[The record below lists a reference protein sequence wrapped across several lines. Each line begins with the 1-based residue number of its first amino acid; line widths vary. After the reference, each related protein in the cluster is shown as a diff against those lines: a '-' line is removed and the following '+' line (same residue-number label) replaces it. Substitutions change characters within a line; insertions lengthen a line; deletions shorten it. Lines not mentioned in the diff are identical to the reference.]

1 VAGQGGEV
9 RRRQNSPILQKIFS
23 TPMMAACKRIFSKI
37 TDSPSLSEMG
47 GAMNDKPASKNAY
60 SQEFLEK
67 IFRTA
72 YKIRTFE
79 SEGIKLYRQGL
90 IRGYFHPYLGQEG
103 IATGVC
109 AALKDG
115 DYIASTHRGHGH
127 CIAWG
132 ADVTKMVAEL
142 LQKETGYC
150 KGYGGSMHIA
160 DISKGNLGANGIVGA
175 GTPLGVGAALASQ
188 VRGSD
193 AVTVTFTTDGAS
205 NNGTFLESLN
215 LAAIWNL
222 NFILVIENNQYAVST
237 RIEESTRETDL
248 YKRGTAI
255 GVESHQVDGNDPL
268 AVYEAT
274 LKAAETCRAGKGPV
288 LIEAKTFRHMGHHVN
303 DPGKY
308 MPEDKLAYYMARDP
322 VDRARASLKEMADID
337 DTAIE
342 AIEAE
347 IAKEFSD
354 AVDASKNAGEIS
366 SDEFR
371 AFAANY

>member
-1 VAGQGGEV
+1 MDEAV
-9 RRRQNSPILQKIFS
+9 
-23 TPMMAACKRIFSKI
+23 KRNA
-37 TDSPSLSEMG
+37 PSR
-47 GAMNDKPASKNAY
+47 
-60 SQEFLEK
+60 EFLEK

-72 YKIRTFE
+72 YRIRVFE
-79 SEGIKLYRQGL
+79 TEGIKLYRQGL

-109 AALKDG
+109 AALRDG

-132 ADVTKMVAEL
+132 ADVKRMVAEL

-150 KGYGGSMHIA
+150 RGYGGSMHIA
-160 DISKGNLGANGIVGA
+160 DIGKGNLGANGIVGA
-175 GTPLGVGAALASQ
+175 GTPLGVGAALAAQ
-188 VRGSD
+188 IRGSD

-237 RIEESTRETDL
+237 PIEEATRDTDL
-248 YKRGTAI
+248 YKRGLSI

-268 AVYEAT
+268 AVYHLTREAV
-274 LKAAETCRAGKGPV
+274 ETCRAGKGPV

-308 MPEDKLAYYMARDP
+308 MPEERLAYYKARDP
-322 VDRARASLKEMADID
+322 IDRARAALVEMSGVDKADID
-337 DTAIE
+337 

-347 IAKEFSD
+347 IAAEFAE
-354 AVDASKNAGEIS
+354 AVDFAKASREITAA
-366 SDEFR
+366 EFR
-371 AFAANY
+371 QFVAAY

>member
-1 VAGQGGEV
+1 
-9 RRRQNSPILQKIFS
+9 
-23 TPMMAACKRIFSKI
+23 
-37 TDSPSLSEMG
+37 MG
-47 GAMNDKPASKNAY
+47 TEANLANAMPR
-60 SQEFLEK
+60 ELLEK

-72 YKIRTFE
+72 YKIRVFE
-79 SEGIKLYRQGL
+79 TEGIKLYRQGL

-109 AALKDG
+109 AALRDG

-132 ADVTKMVAEL
+132 ADVRRMVAEL

-160 DISKGNLGANGIVGA
+160 DISVGNIGANGIVGA
-175 GTPLGVGAALASQ
+175 GTPLGVGAALAAQ

-193 AVTVTFTTDGAS
+193 AVTVTFSTDGAT

-222 NFILVIENNQYAVST
+222 AFVLVVENNQYAVST
-237 RIEESTRETDL
+237 RIEESTREVDL
-248 YKRGTAI
+248 YKRGLAI
-255 GVESHQVDGNDPL
+255 GVESHQVDGNDPI
-268 AVYEAT
+268 AVYRLTTDAV
-274 LKAAETCRAGKGPV
+274 KTCRAGKGPV

-308 MPEDKLAYYMARDP
+308 MPEDKLAYYRARDP
-322 VDRARASLKEMADID
+322 VDRARNALREMAQI
-337 DTAIE
+337 DTAEIE

-347 IAKEFSD
+347 ISAEFADAVEFSMK
-354 AVDASKNAGEIS
+354 SGEVTP
-366 SDEFR
+366 DQFR
-371 AFAANY
+371 NFAIGY

>member
-1 VAGQGGEV
+1 MT
-9 RRRQNSPILQKIFS
+9 
-23 TPMMAACKRIFSKI
+23 TPARTANAPSKA
-37 TDSPSLSEMG
+37 L
-47 GAMNDKPASKNAY
+47 
-60 SQEFLEK
+60 LEK

-72 YKIRTFE
+72 YKIRVFE
-79 SEGIKLYRQGL
+79 TEGIKLYRQGL

-109 AALKDG
+109 AALREG

-132 ADVTKMVAEL
+132 ADVKRMVAEL

-160 DISKGNLGANGIVGA
+160 DISVGNLGANGIVGA
-175 GTPLGVGAALASQ
+175 GTPLGVGAALAAQ
-188 VRGSD
+188 IRGSD
-193 AVTVTFTTDGAS
+193 AVTVTFTSDGGS

-237 RIEESTRETDL
+237 KIEESTRDTDL
-248 YKRGTAI
+248 YKRGLAI
-255 GVESHQVDGNDPL
+255 GVPSFQVDGNDPI
-268 AVYEAT
+268 AVHDLTREAVE
-274 LKAAETCRAGKGPV
+274 LCRAGKGPV

-308 MPEDKLAYYMARDP
+308 MPEDQLAYYKARDP
-322 VDRARASLKEMADID
+322 VDRARAALLEMGGAK
-337 DTAIE
+337 AQE
-342 AIEAE
+342 VAAIEAE
-347 IAKEFSD
+347 IAAEFESAVEFSKASSEVTPEAFREF
-354 AVDASKNAGEIS
+354 AVG
-366 SDEFR
+366 
-371 AFAANY
+371 Y

>member
-1 VAGQGGEV
+1 MVNGGG
-9 RRRQNSPILQKIFS
+9 S
-23 TPMMAACKRIFSKI
+23 A
-37 TDSPSLSEMG
+37 
-47 GAMNDKPASKNAY
+47 NAY
-60 SQEFLEK
+60 SREFLER

-79 SEGIKLYRQGL
+79 TEGIKLYRQGL

-109 AALKDG
+109 AALKEG
-115 DYIASTHRGHGH
+115 DYVASTHRGHGH

-132 ADVTKMVAEL
+132 ADVNRMVAEL
-142 LQKETGYC
+142 LQKDTGYC

-160 DISKGNLGANGIVGA
+160 DISVGNLGANGIVGA
-175 GTPLGVGAALASQ
+175 GTPLGVGAALAAQ
-188 VRGSD
+188 IRGSD

-237 RIEESTRETDL
+237 RIEEATRDTDL
-248 YKRGTAI
+248 YKRGAAI

-268 AVYEAT
+268 AVYEVTRQAV
-274 LKAAETCRAGKGPV
+274 ETCRNGKGPV

-308 MPEDKLAYYMARDP
+308 MPEDRLTYYKERDP
-322 VDRARASLKEMADID
+322 VNRARSALMEMADIEEEAL
-337 DTAIE
+337 TAIE
-342 AIEAE
+342 TE
-347 IAKEFSD
+347 IAAEFEEAVEFS
-354 AVDASKNAGEIS
+354 KK
-366 SDEFR
+366 SDEVGIQEFQ
-371 AFAANY
+371 AFAATY

>member
-1 VAGQGGEV
+1 MIFYIPIENMPKFELLASFGGEM
-9 RRRQNSPILQKIFS
+9 S
-23 TPMMAACKRIFSKI
+23 TKI
-37 TDSPSLSEMG
+37 TPANAPSREL
-47 GAMNDKPASKNAY
+47 
-60 SQEFLEK
+60 LEK

-72 YKIRTFE
+72 YKIRVFE
-79 SEGIKLYRQGL
+79 TEGIKLYRQGL

-109 AALKDG
+109 TALKEG

-132 ADVTKMVAEL
+132 ADVKKMVAEL

-160 DISKGNLGANGIVGA
+160 DIKAGNIGANGIVGA
-175 GTPLGVGAALASQ
+175 GTPLGVGAALAAQ
-188 VRGSD
+188 IRGSD

-222 NFILVIENNQYAVST
+222 AFVLVIENNQYAVST

-248 YKRGTAI
+248 YKRGIAI
-255 GVESHQVDGNDPL
+255 GVPSFQVDGNDPI
-268 AVYEAT
+268 AVHDITREAV
-274 LKAAETCRAGKGPV
+274 EMCRRGEGPV
-288 LIEAKTFRHMGHHVN
+288 LIEARTFRHMGHHVN

-308 MPEDKLAYYMARDP
+308 MPEDKLAYYKARDQ
-322 VDRARASLKEMADID
+322 VDRARAALIDMGGAD
-337 DTAIE
+337 
-342 AIEAE
+342 EAE
-347 IAKEFSD
+347 IEKIEADIAAEFESAVEFST
-354 AVDASKNAGEIS
+354 ASAEIS
-366 SDEFR
+366 VEAFREFSVG
-371 AFAANY
+371 Y

>member
-1 VAGQGGEV
+1 MTKQKKAG
-9 RRRQNSPILQKIFS
+9 N
-23 TPMMAACKRIFSKI
+23 A
-37 TDSPSLSEMG
+37 PSREL
-47 GAMNDKPASKNAY
+47 
-60 SQEFLEK
+60 LEK

-72 YKIRTFE
+72 YKIRVFE
-79 SEGIKLYRQGL
+79 TEGIKLYRQGL

-103 IATGVC
+103 IASGAC
-109 AALKDG
+109 AALKEG

-132 ADVTKMVAEL
+132 ADVKRMVAEL

-160 DISKGNLGANGIVGA
+160 DISVGNLGANGIVGA
-175 GTPLGVGAALASQ
+175 GTPLGVGAALAAQ

-222 NFILVIENNQYAVST
+222 SFILIVENNQYAVST
-237 RIEESTRETDL
+237 PIEEATRDVDL
-248 YKRGTAI
+248 YKRGLAI

-268 AVYEAT
+268 AVHNVVFD
-274 LKAAETCRAGKGPV
+274 AAETCRAGKGPV

-308 MPEDKLAYYMARDP
+308 MPEDKLAYYKQRDP
-322 VDRARASLKEMADID
+322 VDRARAALKEMAPISDDDIK
-337 DTAIE
+337 AIEDEIAAEMAE
-342 AIEAE
+342 AIE
-347 IAKEFSD
+347 FSTK
-354 AVDASKNAGEIS
+354 SGEVS
-366 SDEFR
+366 PEEFR

>member
-1 VAGQGGEV
+1 MSAQD
-9 RRRQNSPILQKIFS
+9 RSAN
-23 TPMMAACKRIFSKI
+23 A
-37 TDSPSLSEMG
+37 PSREL
-47 GAMNDKPASKNAY
+47 
-60 SQEFLEK
+60 LEK

-72 YKIRTFE
+72 YKIRVFE
-79 SEGIKLYRQGL
+79 TEGIKLYRQGL

-109 AALKDG
+109 SALKEG

-132 ADVTKMVAEL
+132 ADVKLMVAEL

-160 DISKGNLGANGIVGA
+160 DIAAGNLGANGIVGA
-175 GTPLGVGAALASQ
+175 GTPLGVGAALANQ

-193 AVTVTFTTDGAS
+193 AVTVTFTSDGGS

-248 YKRGTAI
+248 YKRGIAI
-255 GVESHQVDGNDPL
+255 GVPSFQVDGNDPI
-268 AVYEAT
+268 AVHDITREAV
-274 LKAAETCRAGKGPV
+274 EMCRRGEGPV
-288 LIEAKTFRHMGHHVN
+288 LIEARTFRHMGHHVN

-308 MPEDKLAYYMARDP
+308 MPEDKLAYYKERDP
-322 VDRARASLKEMADID
+322 VDRARNALIEMGGA
-337 DTAIE
+337 AKAEIE
-342 AIEAE
+342 KIEAE
-347 IAKEFSD
+347 IAAEFESAVEFST
-354 AVDASKNAGEIS
+354 ASGEVGIE
-366 SDEFR
+366 EFR
-371 AFAANY
+371 EFAVGY